1 MRKAGLIFVIVVAL
15 VSGAAASA
23 LAYYYL
29 KNRPAG
35 SDIETR
41 PVIVASK
48 DLTFGES
55 LEAEDM
61 KIVMYPEGSLPKG
74 SYELTDSLLNQV
86 TKVFLK
92 ENEPILDS
100 KLSSKGGGLSLLIS
114 PEMRA
119 ASIQV
124 DKVSGVSGFILP
136 GDKVDVIA
144 TVDNYGKGRDAVA
157 NTILQNVEVLAAG
170 EKTEQKGDKVITV
183 QSVTLLVTPDG
194 AQSLAL
200 ASQEA
205 KLHLALRNPVDAGL
219 VEVAP
224 INKEGILASNKKKEE
239 PKPKI
244 IYRYRDRPKEP
255 EEEKVEEKPDSV
267 VIIRGKN
274 KETQAPA
281 IKETVPG
288 ENKEK

>member
-1 MRKAGLIFVIVVAL
+1 MRKAGLIIVVIVAL
-15 VSGAAASA
+15 VAGVTASA

-29 KNRPAG
+29 KGQPDRP
-35 SDIETR
+35 DIKTK
-41 PVIVASK
+41 PVVVAAK
-48 DLTFGES
+48 DLTFGEA
-55 LEAEDM
+55 LKDTDM
-61 KIVMYPEGSLPKG
+61 KVVMYPEGSLAKG
-74 SYELTDSLLNQV
+74 SYGMVDSLLGQV

-92 ENEPILDS
+92 ENEPILES

-119 ASIQV
+119 SSIQV

-144 TVDNYGKGRDAVA
+144 TVGNYGKGRDAVA
-157 NTILQNVEVLAAG
+157 KTILQNVEVLAAG
-170 EKTEQKGDKVITV
+170 EKTEQKGDKIITV
-183 QSVTLLVTPDG
+183 QSVTLLVEPEG

-205 KLHLALRNPVDAGL
+205 KLHLALRNPTDGDT

-224 INKEGILASNKKKEE
+224 INKKGMLTSKKKEE
-239 PKPKI
+239 PKPKVV
-244 IYRYRDRPKEP
+244 YKYRDRPVEPKE
-255 EEEKVEEKPDSV
+255 EVVEKPDSV

-274 KETQAPA
+274 KETAAPA
-281 IKETVPG
+281 IKEGPP
-288 ENKEK
+288 E